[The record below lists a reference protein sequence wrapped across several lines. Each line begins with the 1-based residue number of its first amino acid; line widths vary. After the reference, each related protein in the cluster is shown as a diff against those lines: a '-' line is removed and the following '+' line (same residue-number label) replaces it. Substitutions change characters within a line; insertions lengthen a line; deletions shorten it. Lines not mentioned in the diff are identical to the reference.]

1 MQWGQ
6 VFTIAA
12 GVVVGVFAVGVV
24 AKLIGAL

>member
-12 GVVVGVFAVGVV
+12 GVVVGVFAVGVA
-24 AKLIGAL
+24 AKLLGAL

>member
-1 MQWGQ
+1 MQWGN

-24 AKLIGAL
+24 AKILGAI